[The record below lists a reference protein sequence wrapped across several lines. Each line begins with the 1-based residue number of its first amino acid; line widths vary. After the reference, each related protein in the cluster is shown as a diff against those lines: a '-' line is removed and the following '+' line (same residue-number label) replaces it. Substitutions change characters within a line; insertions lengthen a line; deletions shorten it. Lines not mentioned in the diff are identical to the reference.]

1 MLQEFIQ
8 DGIGVSTGNVI
19 FPSGNAKKYLSEYF
33 DDTIA
38 YTNPY
43 EDDPRDIQSISFNSN
58 GDVLNGNIYKNC
70 IIDILNAYSV
80 ED

>member
-1 MLQEFIQ
+1 M
-8 DGIGVSTGNVI
+8 STGNVI

-33 DDTIA
+33 DDTKA
-38 YTNPY
+38 YANPY

-58 GDVLNGNIYKNC
+58 GDVLNGNIYKDF
-70 IIDILNAYSV
+70 ITDILNAYSV